1 MKKATT
7 AILTGIFA
15 LGIAFGASGCDKTPG
30 IAGGY
35 YHRGVT
41 YQHVDEFI
49 SYYNEDFALKN
60 EERMYFLNPTGR
72 VMGDSDRYNS
82 YSIDGDELI
91 DCKFINPILSEE
103 YYIYIEEF
111 GDFDGEQKILGK
123 YSYSFKVGAKFYP
136 VSSMAEIEKLQFKF
150 DKASLTFTIKNG
162 DELVGECTFKTEIEI
177 TEEWYQNYIK
187 TNLTFWR

>member
-1 MKKATT
+1 MKKAIT

-15 LGIAFGASGCDKTPG
+15 LGTAFGASGCKDNNIPIKG
-30 IAGGY
+30 ELYVNA
-35 YHRGVT
+35 
-41 YQHVDEFI
+41 I
-49 SYYNEDFALKN
+49 SYNNFEELKMFYNDIFQNENIERLFLINPGDHVLKPEHN
-60 EERMYFLNPTGR
+60 NF
-72 VMGDSDRYNS
+72 VIVGDKLENY
-82 YSIDGDELI
+82 
-91 DCKFINPILSEE
+91 KFINPYIYEE
-103 YYIYIEEF
+103 YYVFYEEL
-111 GDFDGEQKILGK
+111 GDLDGEQKILGK